1 MASAT
6 RIGGRV
12 KSSKKE
18 TERAH
23 MRVCVCVCM
32 FVRAYVRTCVRAYVR
47 ACVQRA
53 RGGERDGDPMVQ
65 FVGRRPTQ
73 DAGGEDVVEHPWKVK
88 PTVQLC
94 EQVGDDNV
102 VENATERVR
111 AEEVE
116 RDNVGEDL
124 HAAVCERVV
133 DHLRCVQGGFGMML
147 RVPHETQRWELVH
160 GYVEP
165 EKQEVVHEQPSDQLP
180 SELGEGRR
188 GVRKNA
194 AGIEEIEDEQG
205 REIGD

>member
-1 MASAT
+1 VHRGVSDQN
-6 RIGGRV
+6 RRE
-12 KSSKKE
+12 SQEFKE
-18 TERAH
+18 GDRARAH
-23 MRVCVCVCM
+23 ARVR
-32 FVRAYVRTCVRAYVR
+32 VRARVRTCVYACVR
-47 ACVQRA
+47 AKSL
-53 RGGERDGDPMVQ
+53 GGRERDGDPMVQ